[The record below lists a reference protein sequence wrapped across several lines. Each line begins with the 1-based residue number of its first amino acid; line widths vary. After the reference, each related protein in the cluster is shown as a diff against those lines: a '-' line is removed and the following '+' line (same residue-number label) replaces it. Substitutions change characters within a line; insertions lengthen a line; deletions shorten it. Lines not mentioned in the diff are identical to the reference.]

1 MGLQFCLNIIVC
13 NKNVIGNNK
22 QGAQIMS
29 EGSIFDFRSDTVT
42 RPDDAMRAAMA
53 AAEVGDDVYGDDK
66 TMLILRRESLICSE
80 RLPDYLSHLG
90 HSLT

>member
-13 NKNVIGNNK
+13 NKNIIGNYK

-29 EGSIFDFRSDTVT
+29 EWSIFDFRSDTVT

-53 AAEVGDDVYGDDK
+53 AAEVGEDQNNNLDVA
-66 TMLILRRESLICSE
+66 MVLPCLIGSFISK
-80 RLPDYLSHLG
+80 RLA
-90 HSLT
+90 